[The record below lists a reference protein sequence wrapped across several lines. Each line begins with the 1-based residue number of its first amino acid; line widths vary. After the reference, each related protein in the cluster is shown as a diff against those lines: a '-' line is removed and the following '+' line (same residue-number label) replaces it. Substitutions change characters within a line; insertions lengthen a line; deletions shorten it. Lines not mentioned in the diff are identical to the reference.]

1 MMKTYLKRA
10 FQLSDSGVKG
20 LAKSIWSFFLY
31 YVSFV
36 PPMICVFL
44 FADRLLN
51 GNTGKPVVYLLFM
64 LAATL
69 VMYLVINYNYK
80 TTYDETYQESA
91 NLRIDLAEQL
101 SKLPLS
107 YFSKHNLSDLAQTI
121 MADVAS
127 IEHAFANAVANSI
140 GFAIYFLVISVALL
154 IMNWKLGLCVLLP
167 VLTSASVLFLTKKL
181 QVRDVNKHYDKLRD
195 ISESFQNA
203 IELNQEIK
211 SYGLKEKVEAQMDQ
225 QLDESEN
232 LQWKA
237 QIIQTIPVT
246 IGQTLSILP
255 IGITATVG
263 LSMLASGQVSTGP
276 YMFDRVEGDTYTFI
290 RNPYYWGEAP
300 EVDEFKVKVIPDN
313 AAKILALRNGEID
326 AILGSS
332 RLSAE
337 GYTEISQDAAFG
349 HAMDDSTN
357 QTRYLGMNLNKA
369 PFNDPLVREAV
380 SYAVNQQE
388 LETSVF
394 DGLETA
400 AETLFTNEKPNCGVE
415 VKTYPTD
422 MEKAKQLMKE
432 AGYEDTNDDGIL
444 EKDGT
449 SLAIHFNY
457 SQSLA
462 SVDNAVLSIAASL
475 KELGFDVTIDAVDM
489 NTWYGALMAGEYDL
503 TFYNTA
509 GGSFDPATDMS
520 NMAPGA
526 MGDPILCQ
534 FSAFFENP
542 EIFAELDSTSDSQ
555 RVQEIYGM
563 ILNGIADQ
571 NLLVPVTGT
580 HDLALWNTDK
590 ITGYD
595 FYTDASYVDIAS
607 VHVK

>member
-10 FQLSDSGVKG
+10 FQLSNSGVKG

-263 LSMLASGQVSTGP
+263 LSMLASGQVSTLILLG
-276 YMFDRVEGDTYTFI
+276 YIIM
-290 RNPYYWGEAP
+290 
-300 EVDEFKVKVIPDN
+300 
-313 AAKILALRNGEID
+313 AAKLSGAMGGVLLYLTEIFYLDARIARIGEIKN
-326 AILGSS
+326 
-332 RLSAE
+332 
-337 GYTEISQDAAFG
+337 
-349 HAMDDSTN
+349 H
-357 QTRYLGMNLNKA
+357 
-369 PFNDPLVREAV
+369 
-380 SYAVNQQE
+380 E
-388 LETSVF
+388 LQ
-394 DGLETA
+394 GG
-400 AETLFTNEKPNCGVE
+400 EK
-415 VKTYPTD
+415 
-422 MEKAKQLMKE
+422 
-432 AGYEDTNDDGIL
+432 
-444 EKDGT
+444 
-449 SLAIHFNY
+449 
-457 SQSLA
+457 
-462 SVDNAVLSIAASL
+462 AVLSD
-475 KELGFDVTIDAVDM
+475 FNV
-489 NTWYGALMAGEYDL
+489 
-503 TFYNTA
+503 
-509 GGSFDPATDMS
+509 
-520 NMAPGA
+520 
-526 MGDPILCQ
+526 
-534 FSAFFENP
+534 
-542 EIFAELDSTSDSQ
+542 EIRMFVFPT
-555 RVQEIYGM
+555 RKT
-563 ILNGIADQ
+563 
-571 NLLVPVTGT
+571 PR
-580 HDLALWNTDK
+580 
-590 ITGYD
+590 
-595 FYTDASYVDIAS
+595 
-607 VHVK
+607 

>member
-263 LSMLASGQVSTGP
+263 LSMLASGQVSILILPTVP
-276 YMFDRVEGDTYTFI
+276 FWTQQTVFIITYQIHTSRFLKRFQHDI
-290 RNPYYWGEAP
+290 
-300 EVDEFKVKVIPDN
+300 I
-313 AAKILALRNGEID
+313 ILRIAILDQSTLHRLFVRILRN
-326 AILGSS
+326 
-332 RLSAE
+332 
-337 GYTEISQDAAFG
+337 
-349 HAMDDSTN
+349 
-357 QTRYLGMNLNKA
+357 
-369 PFNDPLVREAV
+369 
-380 SYAVNQQE
+380 
-388 LETSVF
+388 
-394 DGLETA
+394 
-400 AETLFTNEKPNCGVE
+400 
-415 VKTYPTD
+415 
-422 MEKAKQLMKE
+422 
-432 AGYEDTNDDGIL
+432 
-444 EKDGT
+444 
-449 SLAIHFNY
+449 IHRFHRPW
-457 SQSLA
+457 
-462 SVDNAVLSIAASL
+462 IH
-475 KELGFDVTIDAVDM
+475 TCI
-489 NTWYGALMAGEYDL
+489 
-503 TFYNTA
+503 
-509 GGSFDPATDMS
+509 
-520 NMAPGA
+520 
-526 MGDPILCQ
+526 IH
-534 FSAFFENP
+534 
-542 EIFAELDSTSDSQ
+542 
-555 RVQEIYGM
+555 
-563 ILNGIADQ
+563 
-571 NLLVPVTGT
+571 TGR
-580 HDLALWNTDK
+580 NR
-590 ITGYD
+590 
-595 FYTDASYVDIAS
+595 
-607 VHVK
+607 

>member
-237 QIIQTIPVT
+237 QITQTIPVT

-263 LSMLASGQVSTGP
+263 LSMLASGQVSILILLG
-276 YMFDRVEGDTYTFI
+276 YIIM
-290 RNPYYWGEAP
+290 
-300 EVDEFKVKVIPDN
+300 
-313 AAKILALRNGEID
+313 AAKLSGAMGGVLLYLTEIFYLDARIARIGEIKN
-326 AILGSS
+326 
-332 RLSAE
+332 
-337 GYTEISQDAAFG
+337 
-349 HAMDDSTN
+349 H
-357 QTRYLGMNLNKA
+357 
-369 PFNDPLVREAV
+369 
-380 SYAVNQQE
+380 E
-388 LETSVF
+388 LQ
-394 DGLETA
+394 GG
-400 AETLFTNEKPNCGVE
+400 EK
-415 VKTYPTD
+415 
-422 MEKAKQLMKE
+422 
-432 AGYEDTNDDGIL
+432 
-444 EKDGT
+444 
-449 SLAIHFNY
+449 
-457 SQSLA
+457 
-462 SVDNAVLSIAASL
+462 AVLSDFNVEIKDVCFSYQKDTQVIRHASFTAEQGQVTALVGPSGCGKTTMLKLISRLYDADSGTVQIGGTDIREIHTDSLFKYVSIVFQEVILFNTSIMENIRLGRLDASDEEVIRAAKLAGCNEFVSRLPDTYQTIIGENGAKISGGERQRLSIARAILKDAPIIILDEIAASL
-475 KELGFDVTIDAVDM
+475 DVETEVQIQTGLNHLIQGKTVIVISHR
-489 NTWYGALMAGEYDL
+489 LK
-503 TFYNTA
+503 
-509 GGSFDPATDMS
+509 S
-520 NMAPGA
+520 
-526 MGDPILCQ
+526 I
-534 FSAFFENP
+534 EN
-542 EIFAELDSTSDSQ
+542 A
-555 RVQEIYGM
+555 
-563 ILNGIADQ
+563 
-571 NLLVPVTGT
+571 
-580 HDLALWNTDK
+580 DK
-590 ITGYD
+590 IVVMKAGMVEACGKHAHLLKQSPTYRKMIEKSNLAEK
-595 FYTDASYVDIAS
+595 FNY
-607 VHVK
+607 

>member
-1 MMKTYLKRA
+1 MIKTYLKRA

-237 QIIQTIPVT
+237 QITQTIPVT

-263 LSMLASGQVSTGP
+263 LSMLASGQVSILILLG
-276 YMFDRVEGDTYTFI
+276 YIIM
-290 RNPYYWGEAP
+290 
-300 EVDEFKVKVIPDN
+300 
-313 AAKILALRNGEID
+313 AAKLSGAMGGVLLYLTEIFYLDARIARIGEIKN
-326 AILGSS
+326 
-332 RLSAE
+332 
-337 GYTEISQDAAFG
+337 
-349 HAMDDSTN
+349 H
-357 QTRYLGMNLNKA
+357 
-369 PFNDPLVREAV
+369 
-380 SYAVNQQE
+380 E
-388 LETSVF
+388 LQ
-394 DGLETA
+394 GG
-400 AETLFTNEKPNCGVE
+400 EK
-415 VKTYPTD
+415 
-422 MEKAKQLMKE
+422 
-432 AGYEDTNDDGIL
+432 
-444 EKDGT
+444 
-449 SLAIHFNY
+449 
-457 SQSLA
+457 
-462 SVDNAVLSIAASL
+462 AVLSDFNVEIKDVCFSYQKDTQVIRHASFTAEQGQVTALVGPSGCGKTTMLKLISRLYDADSGTVQIGGTDIREIHTDSLFKYVSIVFQEVILFNTSIMENIRLGRLDASDEEVIRAAKLAGCNEFVSRLPDTYQTIIGENGTKLSGGERQRLSIARAILKDAPIIILDEIAASL
-475 KELGFDVTIDAVDM
+475 DVETEVQIQTGLNHLIQGKTVIVISHR
-489 NTWYGALMAGEYDL
+489 LK
-503 TFYNTA
+503 
-509 GGSFDPATDMS
+509 S
-520 NMAPGA
+520 
-526 MGDPILCQ
+526 I
-534 FSAFFENP
+534 EN
-542 EIFAELDSTSDSQ
+542 A
-555 RVQEIYGM
+555 
-563 ILNGIADQ
+563 
-571 NLLVPVTGT
+571 
-580 HDLALWNTDK
+580 DK
-590 ITGYD
+590 IVVMKAGMVEACGKHAHLLKQSPTYRKMIEKSNLAEK
-595 FYTDASYVDIAS
+595 FNY
-607 VHVK
+607 